1 MDNLIRRA
9 EEVSARHDKQEIW
22 DFVSKLNDDEVKSL
36 NKEFH
41 IHTKSETDYKRALYL
56 YLIA

>member
-9 EEVSARHDKQEIW
+9 ANVSARHDKQETW
-22 DFVSKLNDDEVKSL
+22 DFVAELTDDEVKNL
-36 NKEFH
+36 NKELR

>member
-9 EEVSARHDKQEIW
+9 ANVSARHDRQDIW
-22 DFVSKLNDDEVKSL
+22 DFVSKLNDDEVKNL
-36 NKEFH
+36 NKEFR
-41 IHTKSETDYKRALYL
+41 IHTKSESDYKRALYL

>member
-1 MDNLIRRA
+1 MDNLVRMA
-9 EEVSARHDKQEIW
+9 EEISARHDKQETW
-22 DFVSKLNDDEVKSL
+22 NFVAELNEDEVKNL